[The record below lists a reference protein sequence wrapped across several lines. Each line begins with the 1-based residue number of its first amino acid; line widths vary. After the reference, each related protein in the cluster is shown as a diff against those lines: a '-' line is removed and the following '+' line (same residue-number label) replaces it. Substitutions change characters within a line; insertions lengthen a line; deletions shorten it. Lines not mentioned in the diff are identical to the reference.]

1 MYTMNPTNE
10 NCIDILLATYNGE
23 KYIKTQLYSILYQDH
38 TNWKIL
44 IHDDGS
50 TDNTVKIIKEF
61 AKMDNRIILI
71 EDGITG
77 LGPGNNFIHL
87 LSFSTSPFICFAD
100 QDDIWFENKL
110 SSLFN
115 IIKKKDN
122 SCPQIVCC
130 NFLEWNDGTIH
141 PHKLNKMKEFNEYLF
156 QNGGIQGCACMFN
169 RRILKLAERPI
180 DHIAMHD
187 HYIGL
192 IGLTFNAIEYY
203 DKPLFFYRRHATN
216 VTGLNRNLKSILKSP
231 SPVVKLNYQQGNI
244 AFYKAFKNELS
255 KSQKKTFQAY
265 IELFDKNLS
274 QKLWIIIA
282 NNFKIYQSNLR
293 LIIKLL
299 LNPFIES

>member
-1 MYTMNPTNE
+1 MNPTNE

-23 KYIKTQLYSILYQDH
+23 KYIKTQLYSILYQDY

-61 AKMDNRIILI
+61 AKIDNRIILI

-122 SCPQIVCC
+122 SRPQIVCC
-130 NFLEWNDGTIH
+130 NYLEWNNGIIRT
-141 PHKLNKMKEFNEYLF
+141 HKLNKMKGFNEYLF
-156 QNGGIQGCACMFN
+156 QNGGIQGCASMFN
-169 RRILKLAERPI
+169 KKIVELTQRPI
-180 DHIAMHD
+180 EYIAMHD
-187 HYIGL
+187 HLIGL
-192 IGLTFNAIEYY
+192 IGLIYNAIEYY
-203 DKPLFFYRRHATN
+203 DTPLFFYRRHTNN
-216 VTGLNRNLKSILKSP
+216 VTETKRSIKNILKSP
-231 SPVVKLNYQQGNI
+231 SPVI
-244 AFYKAFKNELS
+244 
-255 KSQKKTFQAY
+255 
-265 IELFDKNLS
+265 NLS
-274 QKLWIIIA
+274 
-282 NNFKIYQSNLR
+282 YR
-293 LIIKLL
+293 
-299 LNPFIES
+299 